1 MRRREFISVMGSAA
15 VSWPLVALGQQAGA
29 TRRIGALIAF
39 AKDDPETE
47 ERLAAFRQGL
57 AKRGW
62 VEGRNIHI
70 DYRFAAG
77 RGDQFP
83 VLAKPRP
90 TGREPDGDQ
99 FFRE

>member
-1 MRRREFISVMGSAA
+1 MRRREFITLVGGAA
-15 VSWPLVALGQQAGA
+15 AAWPLVARGQQIERM
-29 TRRIGALIAF
+29 RRIGALIAF
-39 AKDDPETE
+39 AKDDPDTE

-77 RGDQFP
+77 SWLP
-83 VLAKPRP
+83 CNP
-90 TGREPDGDQ
+90 T
-99 FFRE
+99 